1 MSQAKSVIL
10 IKLGGA
16 VITDKSIP
24 NTVRLEV
31 LRRLIKEIKQAQGK
45 INETI
50 ILSHGAGS
58 FAHVPAAQY
67 GTIDGFRDDQSRLGM
82 AIVQDSAAQLN
93 RIVVSE
99 CLQQGLPAVSLC
111 PSNSLVTD
119 NKQADSFF
127 SDVFREYIHQG
138 MLPVAYGDV
147 IVDRS
152 IGCTIWSTD
161 KVLSFF
167 AQKFLEHN
175 WQVKKIIHVTQVAGV
190 YRDLHDPDQGIFER
204 ITPSNADE
212 VKQSMG
218 VTKGFDVTGGMW
230 HKIDESL
237 TMAKQGVETFILAG
251 EEPRL
256 LKNALMDGKLTGT
269 RICLE

>member
-1 MSQAKSVIL
+1 MDHSKSVIL

-31 LRRLIKEIKQAQGK
+31 LRRLIQEVRESQELID
-45 INETI
+45 ETI
-50 ILSHGAGS
+50 VLSHGAGS

-93 RIVVSE
+93 RIVVGE
-99 CLQQGLPAVSLC
+99 CLKEDMPAVSLC
-111 PSNSLVTD
+111 PSNSLVTK
-119 NKQADSFF
+119 NKQAQTFF
-127 SDVFREYIHQG
+127 TDVFREYIHQG
-138 MLPVAYGDV
+138 LVPVAYGDV
-147 IVDRS
+147 IVDS
-152 IGCTIWSTD
+152 EIGCTIWSTD

-167 AQKFLEHN
+167 AKKFIENN

-190 YRDLHDPDQGIFER
+190 YKNLKKPKDGIFEL
-204 ITPSNADE
+204 ITPKNAGE
-212 VKQSMG
+212 VQRSMG

-230 HKIDESL
+230 HKIEESL
-237 TMAKQGVETFILAG
+237 EMAVHGVETIILAG
-251 EEPRL
+251 EKPNL
-256 LKNALMDGKLTGT
+256 LKNALIDGTFSGT
-269 RICLE
+269 RIARE